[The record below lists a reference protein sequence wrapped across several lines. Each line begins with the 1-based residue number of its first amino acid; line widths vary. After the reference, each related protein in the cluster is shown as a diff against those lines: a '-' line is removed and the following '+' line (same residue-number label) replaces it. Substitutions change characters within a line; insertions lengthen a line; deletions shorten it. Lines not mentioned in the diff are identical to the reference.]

1 MATNFCASTANSIG
15 RCCKTSR
22 KTVNDQSQCFFFWDP
37 TLLQI
42 EQLVIAHLTCGRLM
56 FNAGAAIASL
66 DIGNCVGTAAVAN
79 QQAITLCIVART
91 RGVRRAFHQASIS
104 ILAFTGA
111 NALTDDAASCVLT
124 DVNHLG
130 SRVCLLAVV
139 GNRNTIEFAT

>member
-22 KTVNDQSQCFFFWDP
+22 KTVNDQSQRLFFWDP

-42 EQLVIAHLTCGRLM
+42 EQLVIAHLACGRFM
-56 FNAGAAIASL
+56 FNSGAAIASL
-66 DIGNCVGTAAVAN
+66 DIELWGTAAVAN

-111 NALTDDAASCVLT
+111 NALTDDAAGCSLPT
-124 DVNHLG
+124 
-130 SRVCLLAVV
+130 
-139 GNRNTIEFAT
+139 